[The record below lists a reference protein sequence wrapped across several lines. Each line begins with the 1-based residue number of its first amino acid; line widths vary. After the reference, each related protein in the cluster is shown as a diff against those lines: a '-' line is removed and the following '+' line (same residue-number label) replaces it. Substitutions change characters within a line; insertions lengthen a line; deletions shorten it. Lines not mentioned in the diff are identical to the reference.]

1 MKFEAVR
8 TIKLPTTV
16 HDLALAP
23 GGECLWVACL
33 DGSIRGVDLETEE
46 HFLLGEHSRYSS
58 GGHGLQEGETVIS
71 AGYDGALLWHDV
83 EKRSCFRRILS
94 TLACVFE
101 QAGWR
106 PRDGVCATVTMYCYN
121 VSRNSSRPG

>member
-1 MKFEAVR
+1 MKIDEVK

-58 GGHGLQEGETVIS
+58 GVHALPDGKTVIS

-83 EKRSCFRRILS
+83 EKRSCFRRIFAHEFWS
-94 TLACVFE
+94 
-101 QAGWR
+101 
-106 PRDGVCATVTMYCYN
+106 
-121 VSRNSSRPG
+121 